1 MTAAIANLILNIVI
15 VGLLGATVVYC
26 WILNKRIKILQ
37 DSKGELAQLLHHF
50 DESTR
55 RASDSIIALQT
66 ASKKIGENIQHR
78 IDKANFLLDD
88 LAFMIEKGNKLANQM
103 EASFAVNRARSK
115 VIAEQTSPAAEEDTW
130 ETEAEL
136 PESLQRVARPV
147 AAAPKKPPEPQQL
160 VGIREKTTA
169 SLGAVLE
176 RISGRAQ
183 RYEMD
188 VEDERKPVMS
198 KPSRSAAPVSAAN
211 DSKPQ
216 GDRPRSR
223 VEQELLELIRAG
235 VKR

>member
-1 MTAAIANLILNIVI
+1 MTAAIANLILNLVI

-26 WILNKRIKILQ
+26 WILNRRIKILQ
-37 DSKGELAQLLHHF
+37 DSKSELAQLLHHF

-55 RASDSIIALQT
+55 RASESIVALQT

-115 VIAEQTSPAAEEDTW
+115 VIAEQAAPAAEDTW
-130 ETEAEL
+130 EPEAEL
-136 PESLQRVARPV
+136 PESLQRAARP
-147 AAAPKKPPEPQQL
+147 AAPVAKKQPEPQQPPS
-160 VGIREKTTA
+160 IREKTTA

-188 VEDERKPVMS
+188 LEEERQPVVTKAKPV
-198 KPSRSAAPVSAAN
+198 APAN

-216 GDRPRSR
+216 GERPRSR

-235 VKR
+235 VKG